1 MTAKAYDIPETYVA
15 EFDLATVV
23 EASQKGITFRP
34 VTKFPSVTRDIAM
47 LVAEQVTNQE
57 IVRTIQAAAGR
68 FLTNVEL
75 FDVYQ
80 GANIEA
86 GHKSVAYT
94 LSFENPEATLTDE
107 EINQAMSKVE
117 KALTET
123 VDASIR

>member
-1 MTAKAYDIPETYVA
+1 
-15 EFDLATVV
+15 
-23 EASQKGITFRP
+23 
-34 VTKFPSVTRDIAM
+34 M